1 MYNIQVYVPYEKT
14 AKYKENESLYYHL
27 PIIPSL
33 PVPTPTANWHT
44 RTHTH
49 THTHTHEY
57 ETGSGWHVQ
66 INQKAWWK
74 KCVFRLTLKVG
85 REGGSFQVGRQW
97 VPDSRSI
104 VTKRTFTEGFQVCFW
119 NFEQSFCRRTKGVRW
134 LICAERR
141 RQVWWKS
148 AIKVTESERC
158 ELVLNTVFLY
168 CYSCY
173 YKQSRRSTT
182 VIVEHWPTQIYWWGC
197 AALLL
202 QLLELFTLVTQI
214 SGRDWT
220 GESVFNLLTSISN
233 SSTCSDQS
241 TWKAIKL
248 LTKVCKS

>member
-1 MYNIQVYVPYEKT
+1 MYK
-14 AKYKENESLYYHL
+14 L
-27 PIIPSL
+27 
-33 PVPTPTANWHT
+33 
-44 RTHTH
+44 
-49 THTHTHEY
+49 
-57 ETGSGWHVQ
+57 

-85 REGGSFQVGRQW
+85 REGGSFQVRRQW

-104 VTKRTFTEGFQVCFW
+104 VTKRTFAEGFQVCFW
-119 NFEQSFCRRTKGVRW
+119 NFEQSFGRRTKEAW
-134 LICAERR
+134 WWICAGRG
-141 RQVWWKS
+141 RQVWRKS
-148 AIKVTESERC
+148 AVKVKESERC

-173 YKQSRRSTT
+173 NHHKQSRRGTT

-197 AALLL
+197 VVLLL

-220 GESVFNLLTSISN
+220 GEKEGVFNLLISISN